1 MDADAAPGGTVVVAQ
16 LTVPTD
22 SSFTAKLS
30 AQGHTKSAMIH
41 TYWYHGCVNVARTHL
56 MESNR
61 STAGWSYHSAHLDG
75 RGHRLHPVIGL
86 DTSRAAHTKPIVTVS
101 MHIRPY

>member
-1 MDADAAPGGTVVVAQ
+1 MMDADAAPGGTVVVAQ

-30 AQGHTKSAMIH
+30 AQGHTKSALH
-41 TYWYHGCVNVARTHL
+41 TYWSHDCVNVARTHL

-61 STAGWSYHSAHLDG
+61 
-75 RGHRLHPVIGL
+75 
-86 DTSRAAHTKPIVTVS
+86 
-101 MHIRPY
+101 

>member
-41 TYWYHGCVNVARTHL
+41 TYWYHGCVNV
-56 MESNR
+56 
-61 STAGWSYHSAHLDG
+61 
-75 RGHRLHPVIGL
+75 
-86 DTSRAAHTKPIVTVS
+86 
-101 MHIRPY
+101 

>member
-30 AQGHTKSAMIH
+30 AQGHTKSAIH
-41 TYWYHGCVNVARTHL
+41 AYWSSVLMLHALSDGVKQVNRRLERLPLGAPGRPTTSSSPKAAVT
-56 MESNR
+56 SP
-61 STAGWSYHSAHLDG
+61 AG
-75 RGHRLHPVIGL
+75 
-86 DTSRAAHTKPIVTVS
+86 
-101 MHIRPY
+101 